1 MTNPLLR
8 ALSGGVDLPRL
19 ETPRLRSSY
28 LVAMAETIGLAA
40 FMEAAGVTCTQRLG
54 DLVAHLGVPPEAS
67 CVALLGAA
75 RR

>member
-8 ALSGGVDLPRL
+8 SLSGGIDLPRL

-28 LVAMAETIGLAA
+28 LVAMAEAIGLAA
-40 FMEAAGVTCTQRLG
+40 FMDAAGVTCTQRLG
-54 DLVAHLGVPPEAS
+54 DLVAHLCVPPEA
-67 CVALLGAA
+67 VAVVLLGAQ